1 MENSDIHFCQECH
14 NMTFIY
20 LDEDKNL
27 IHYCKACERSE
38 PFTEESLQKP
48 IYSMDF
54 RKFDTSAVI
63 NRNKYITQDITLPKI
78 EGNPNI
84 KCTNEECISI
94 KEKQASSVTYIKY
107 DAEEMK
113 YIYIC
118 NHCGQKWK
126 NN

>member
-14 NMTFIY
+14 NMTFICV
-20 LDEDKNL
+20 DSGTL
-27 IHYCKACERSE
+27 IHYCKACETSA
-38 PFTEESLQKP
+38 PFTEESLRKP

-54 RKFDTSAVI
+54 RKFDTSEVI

-84 KCTNEECISI
+84 KCTNAECISVTDN
-94 KEKQASSVTYIKY
+94 EPSSVTYIKY
-107 DAEEMK
+107 DTEEMK

-118 NHCGQKWK
+118 NHCGQKWR

>member
-14 NMTFIY
+14 NMTFICV
-20 LDEDKNL
+20 DSGTL
-27 IHYCKACERSE
+27 IHYCKACETSE

-54 RKFDTSAVI
+54 RKFDTSEVI

-84 KCTNEECISI
+84 KCTNPECLRTQ
-94 KEKQASSVTYIKY
+94 KEPSSVTYIKY
-107 DAEEMK
+107 DPEEMK

-118 NHCGQKWK
+118 NHCGQKWR

>member
-14 NMTFIY
+14 NMTFICV
-20 LDEDKNL
+20 DSEKL
-27 IHYCKACERSE
+27 IHYCKACETAES
-38 PFTEESLQKP
+38 FTEESLQKP

-54 RKFDTSAVI
+54 RKFDTSEVI

-84 KCTNEECISI
+84 KCTNPECVCVTQ
-94 KEKQASSVTYIKY
+94 KEPSSVTYIKY
-107 DAEEMK
+107 DPEEMK

-118 NHCGQKWK
+118 NHCGQKWR